1 MLTILPIHQKQE
13 LYILPGYNRC
23 NRLLVLRRRF
33 QLVPSG
39 THSLLFALE
48 HPMIGRERPIQQT
61 GMFIKIVIGSN
72 VNNSISTLITNL
84 NIHWVGK
91 WPLSDNRLWLCC
103 WDCHWL
109 RFNIDCAAI
118 AALKL
123 DWILR
128 ETKYLNIF
136 QIDILDWGIHL
147 IDVSASIEN
156 PDDVTARL

>member
-61 GMFIKIVIGSN
+61 GMFDKKKRHFCQIMFEAYWVFCEFKTSEINFDFWKIES
-72 VNNSISTLITNL
+72 
-84 NIHWVGK
+84 WQ
-91 WPLSDNRLWLCC
+91 C
-103 WDCHWL
+103 
-109 RFNIDCAAI
+109 
-118 AALKL
+118 LKL
-123 DWILR
+123 IPCIVKAYPISKCMSDVNLILVIVD
-128 ETKYLNIF
+128 TTVSNSKKNHVKKWHALVMW
-136 QIDILDWGIHL
+136 QGL
-147 IDVSASIEN
+147 I
-156 PDDVTARL
+156 PVTV